1 MAITDYKLTESD
13 FASTGAEA
21 LPDKV
26 VGQAEYVKGM
36 IDGPSKDVI
45 MPKYNGALDAIM
57 VALEDSLNYK
67 GQLTSASNLDNYFS
81 EPGIYQVAAAQNAPN
96 NDAYGILLVCRA
108 NTYAMQLYFSRVQ
121 NIAYFRTQENG
132 QAITAWF
139 TLFTAGSNGTGS
151 DFNNIAKSGSYGI
164 FGSGTAMHAPYE
176 GAYGTLQVYQANQY
190 ITQTFIN
197 VVNATT
203 YVRAYNG
210 SVWTAW
216 KTL

>member
-1 MAITDYKLTESD
+1 MANNRWIQQGSATT
-13 FASTGAEA
+13 
-21 LPDKV
+21 
-26 VGQAEYVKGM
+26 
-36 IDGPSKDVI
+36 PSGVQYGDDVI
-45 MPKYNGALDAIM
+45 LKDGSFGIVNNSNIPIWFATQ
-57 VALEDSLNYK
+57 EESLVYK

-81 EPGIYQVAAAQNAPN
+81 EPGIYQVAAAQGTPSA
-96 NDAYGILLVCRA
+96 DAYGILLVCKA
-108 NTYAMQLYFSRVQ
+108 SGYSMQLYFSRVQ

-132 QAITAWF
+132 QAITAWLTF
-139 TLFTAGSNGTGS
+139 FTAGNNATGS

>member
-1 MAITDYKLTESD
+1 MANNRWIQQGSATTPS
-13 FASTGAEA
+13 GAQYG
-21 LPDKV
+21 D
-26 VGQAEYVKGM
+26 
-36 IDGPSKDVI
+36 DVI
-45 MPKYNGALDAIM
+45 LKDGSFAVINSSNVPIWFATQ
-57 VALEDSLNYK
+57 EESLVYK
-67 GQLTSASNLDNYFS
+67 GQLTSASNLDNYFG
-81 EPGIYQVAAAQNAPN
+81 ELGIYQVAGAQGTPSA
-96 NDAYGILLVCRA
+96 DAYGILLVCKA
-108 NTYAMQLYFSRVQ
+108 SGYSMQLYFSRVQ
-121 NIAYFRTQENG
+121 NRAYFRTQENG
-132 QAITAWF
+132 QAITPWF

>member
-1 MAITDYKLTESD
+1 MFKRHRQMTGAAAPENAEYGDIVILKDGS
-13 FASTGAEA
+13 FASVSESEEA
-21 LPDKV
+21 IWFAK
-26 VGQAEYVKGM
+26 QAG
-36 IDGPSKDVI
+36 
-45 MPKYNGALDAIM
+45 
-57 VALEDSLNYK
+57 SLVYK
-67 GQLTSASNLDNYFS
+67 GQLTSASNLDNYFG
-81 EPGIYQVAAAQNAPN
+81 EPGIYQVAGAQGAPSA
-96 NDAYGILLVCRA
+96 DAYGILLVCKA
-108 NTYAMQLYFSRVQ
+108 SGYSMQLYFSRVQ
-121 NIAYFRTQENG
+121 NRAYFRTQENG
-132 QAITAWF
+132 QTITAWF

-197 VVNATT
+197 VVSATT